1 MKVLFLDAYN
11 LMYRA
16 RYGFAKGPHATI
28 FSFFRSLRPLV
39 EKFKPDQVY
48 FVLEGYPKQR
58 MSLLPEY
65 KANRVH
71 DDKDDWSRQKKHIIQ
86 LMKDSFPVHVVRH
99 SDYECDD
106 IIGNLVVYT
115 HRNDECIVV
124 STDTDFIQL
133 YNQSDNV
140 KLYNPVKK
148 KIVEPPEYDYVTWK
162 SLKGDGS
169 DNIEGFKGIGNKR
182 ATSLATNPEQLAAFL
197 NKDNNQELFD
207 RNHTLIRFHDI
218 EQELLHLEHAK
229 PNADWDSVRE
239 VFSDLGFYSM
249 TNDTSW
255 KKYVDTFDGL
265 Q

>member
-1 MKVLFLDAYN
+1 M
-11 LMYRA
+11 
-16 RYGFAKGPHATI
+16 
-28 FSFFRSLRPLV
+28 
-39 EKFKPDQVY
+39 
-48 FVLEGYPKQR
+48 
-58 MSLLPEY
+58 
-65 KANRVH
+65 
-71 DDKDDWSRQKKHIIQ
+71 
-86 LMKDSFPVHVVRH
+86 
-99 SDYECDD
+99 
-106 IIGNLVVYT
+106 
-115 HRNDECIVV
+115 

-207 RNHTLIRFHDI
+207 RNHMLIRFHDI
-218 EQELLHLEHAK
+218 EQELLQLEHAE

-239 VFSDLGFYSM
+239 VFSELGFYAM